1 MEGMDVLRFEAPAPG
16 EPRPQYPGPGP
27 SGFRPPSEPIVNA
40 PWPVVAMC
48 VAIVSLYALQRQ
60 FPFVEPVFAFSP
72 AKLAAGD
79 TSGLV
84 TSQFLHGNWAHALMN
99 AAFVLAFGAPV
110 ARYFGRG
117 FVGTTT
123 FFAFYLLCGILAAL
137 GFAALHWGAAVAM
150 VGASGAAS
158 GLMGAAARLIG
169 GHGRPGPMFSQA
181 VTGMGGAWIII
192 NLIMAVTGGA
202 LIPGAGEAGVA
213 WEAHLGGFAAG
224 VLLIGPF
231 GWIAGRR

>member
-181 VTGMGGAWIII
+181 VTG
-192 NLIMAVTGGA
+192 
-202 LIPGAGEAGVA
+202 AGEAGVA